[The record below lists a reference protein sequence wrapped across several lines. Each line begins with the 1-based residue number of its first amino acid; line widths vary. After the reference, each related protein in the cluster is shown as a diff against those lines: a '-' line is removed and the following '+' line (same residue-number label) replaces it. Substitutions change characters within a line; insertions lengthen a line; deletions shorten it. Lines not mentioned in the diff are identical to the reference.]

1 MTLQMTTAEARESG
15 YAAYYDGYA
24 AYCMDGLLTPDVL
37 AAWRDGF
44 KEARVEARGI

>member
-1 MTLQMTTAEARESG
+1 MTTAEARESG

-24 AYCMDGLLTPDVL
+24 SYCMDGLLAQDAL

-44 KEARVEARGI
+44 SEARFEARGV